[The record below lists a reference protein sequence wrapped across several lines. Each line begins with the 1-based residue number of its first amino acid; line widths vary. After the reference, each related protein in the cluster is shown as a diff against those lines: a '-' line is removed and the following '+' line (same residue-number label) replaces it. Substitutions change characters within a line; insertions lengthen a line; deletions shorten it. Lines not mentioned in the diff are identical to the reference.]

1 MCPALSSTQL
11 LSFIVYCKLSTAA
24 IQSGPLT
31 QMLTFSPSDSSM
43 CIDFTVDDDI
53 IALEDPEQ
61 FVWTLAPVPIPDVE
75 LGTNSTKIVI
85 IDDDGKYI
93 KCCLYP
99 KDALCFNTSFQ
110 S

>member
-11 LSFIVYCKLSTAA
+11 VSFIGFRKLFTAA

-31 QMLTFSPSDSSM
+31 QMLTFSPSDLSM
-43 CIDFTVDDDI
+43 CIDFTVIDDI

-75 LGTNSTKIVI
+75 LGTNSTRIVI

-93 KCCLYP
+93 
-99 KDALCFNTSFQ
+99 
-110 S
+110 